1 MNPRTNPV
9 VIAGAGPAGLI
20 AAVLL
25 VRAGQ
30 RVLALEKN
38 GGLAKHDS
46 RHQATCRI
54 RPGMYQGRHRLKDS
68 GPRK

>member
-30 RVLALEKN
+30 RVLALEKMAGWQN
-38 GGLAKHDS
+38 MIHATKQHAVFDLECIRGG
-46 RHQATCRI
+46 TV
-54 RPGMYQGRHRLKDS
+54 
-68 GPRK
+68 